1 MTGDEVVPSPDM
13 LPINTEMI
21 PTSMSAPPAEGM
33 EAVEAVTAEAG
44 VEDAGK

>member
-21 PTSMSAPPAEGM
+21 STSMSAPPAEGM
-33 EAVEAVTAEAG
+33 EAVDAVTAEAG